1 MKCVVCAERY
11 RDGVTRG
18 LCFECDKS
26 LDRHENRI
34 RTDTG
39 NRYVSFADT
48 IEWAAKRARR
58 FERARAR
65 SWRRNCAAREAAE
78 EVGR

>member
-26 LDRHENRI
+26 LDRHKN
-34 RTDTG
+34 RTDVG
-39 NRYVSFADT
+39 SRYASFDDA

-65 SWRRNCAAREAAE
+65 AAKGGDR
-78 EVGR
+78 